1 MKSVILTQEQKL
13 KEAKKLTLMDDKFMS
28 VALNDISAC
37 QHVLRILTGKK
48 DLKVLHVKTQYTI
61 SKTAS
66 HESRLDVLAEDSQHK
81 LYNIEIQR
89 ADTIDHA
96 RRTRFYCA
104 MIDGEYLAK
113 GVSYDKLPDVYIFY
127 ISETD
132 IWGGE
137 RTVYEVQKIMDG
149 PMLDNSYDDGLH
161 VIYVN
166 TAVDDGSETAK
177 LMEYFKSAEPD
188 DTSQGELSK
197 RVHFLKSEAKGGKV
211 MSEAAKNLVYSGKV
225 IGKAMSVMAA
235 MTNFHLSIEDAM
247 RGLNIPESD
256 WADYIEII
264 DYIKNNPEEFE

>member
-28 VALNDISAC
+28 VALDDIAAC

-48 DLKVLHVKTQYTI
+48 DLKVLQVKTQYTI

-89 ADTIDHA
+89 SDTIDHA
-96 RRTRFYCA
+96 RRTRFHCA

-132 IWGGE
+132 IWGGD

-177 LMEYFKSAEPD
+177 LMNYFKNANPD
-188 DTSQGELSK
+188 DTS
-197 RVHFLKSEAKGGKV
+197 
-211 MSEAAKNLVYSGKV
+211 
-225 IGKAMSVMAA
+225 
-235 MTNFHLSIEDAM
+235 
-247 RGLNIPESD
+247 
-256 WADYIEII
+256 
-264 DYIKNNPEEFE
+264 